1 MTLEENISRCIE
13 EKGVALTVVSR
24 RAGVPYSALYN
35 SLANKKSKRELK
47 GKELVNV
54 CKFLDID
61 PRNFAKEPEEVVE
74 KEEPEKEVG

>member
-1 MTLEENISRCIE
+1 MTLEENISKCIE
-13 EKGVALTVVSR
+13 ERGIALSVVSR
-24 RAGVPYSALYN
+24 RADVSYSALYN

-61 PRNFAKEPEEVVE
+61 PREFAEQEERR
-74 KEEPEKEVG
+74 